1 MVLRG
6 RDRLHRRGPAMSEPL
21 GLGLEEPADRQG
33 AFPRLDDQ
41 QRARLRALGTA
52 RPTASGDIL
61 FRGRRRRLRL
71 LRGRVRCGDDRPG
84 VRRPKPGHSRPWG
97 APVPGRAQPADGL
110 TRLPDRGRARRGR
123 GDPGA
128 RERASTGCL
137 RGRGAKRSDP
147 ARFSRQAFDP
157 DRPWSGRQARRLA
170 VLRGQPPAARISRP
184 QPGAPSSGSTSS
196 RTRRRTSSSR
206 HSRSARMRRRSWSG
220 APRCCA
226 IPQTPSWRACSVLAL
241 AVHRPRCATS

>member
-41 QRARLRALGTA
+41 QRAKLRALGTA
-52 RPTASGDIL
+52 RPTASGEIL
-61 FRGRRRRLRL
+61 FQEGDA
-71 LRGRVRCGDDRPG
+71 GYDFFVVESGAVTIVQGYGGQNRVIARP
-84 VRRPKPGHSRPWG
+84 RG

-110 TRLPDRGRARRGR
+110 TRVSDRGRARCGR

-137 RGRGAKRSDP
+137 RGRGAERSDP
-147 ARFSRQAFDP
+147 ARFSGQAFDP
-157 DRPWSGRQARRLA
+157 DRPRSGRQARRLA
-170 VLRGQPPAARISRP
+170 VLRGQPPPARVSRP
-184 QPGAPSSGSTSS
+184 QPGAP
-196 RTRRRTSSSR
+196 
-206 HSRSARMRRRSWSG
+206 
-220 APRCCA
+220 
-226 IPQTPSWRACSVLAL
+226 
-241 AVHRPRCATS
+241 